1 MAEAGVLTQNDR
13 VELLEGWIT
22 PKMTH
27 NPPHDGTLCMVEES
41 LRARLMKG
49 WSIRIQSAMTT
60 ADSEPEPDIAVVR
73 GTGRD
78 YMRRHPNA
86 ADVSLVVEIADSSLP
101 RDREK
106 IRIYARAG
114 VPVYWI
120 VNLIDERVEVYG
132 SPSGPCDQP
141 SYGQSAVY
149 NRGERLAVNCDGLTS
164 AELQVSDL
172 LP

>member
-1 MAEAGVLTQNDR
+1 MAEAGVLTQDDR
-13 VELLEGWIT
+13 VELLEGWVT

-27 NPPHDGTLCMVEES
+27 NPPHGSAIMRVEEA
-41 LRARLMKG
+41 LRPLLAKDWTLRTQLP
-49 WSIRIQSAMTT
+49 ITT
-60 ADSEPEPDIAVVR
+60 SDSEPEPDVAVVR
-73 GTGRD
+73 GAGSD
-78 YMRRHPNA
+78 YSRRHPHA
-86 ADVSLVVEIADSSLP
+86 ADLGLVVEIADSSLP

-141 SYGQSAVY
+141 SYRQSAAY
-149 NRGERLAVNCDGLTS
+149 ARGERVAVSCEGLAPGELNVN
-164 AELQVSDL
+164 DL

>member
-1 MAEAGVLTQNDR
+1 MAEAGVLTEDDR

-27 NPPHDGTLCMVEES
+27 NPPHDGTLCMVEEA

-78 YMRRHPNA
+78 YMRRHPDA
-86 ADVSLVVEIADSSLP
+86 ADVGLVVEIADSSLP

-106 IRIYARAG
+106 VRIYARAG

-120 VNLIDERVEVYG
+120 VNLIDERVEVYE
-132 SPSGPCDQP
+132 SPSGPGDQP
-141 SYGQSAVY
+141 SYRQSAVY
-149 NRGERLAVNCDGLTS
+149 ARGERVAVSCEGLAPGELNVN
-164 AELQVSDL
+164 DL